1 MRKLLLTSSALFLLA
16 GGVAMASDQGGSGG
30 SYVPIK
36 NASAMNGSNSATT
49 GGTAGSQNGNTL
61 TNVGNP
67 SSTTS
72 SSESVALTKTLT
84 DVGNTMLSL
93 TKTDTHVNMTLATS
107 GNTGAVG
114 KIMYLSGGG
123 GGYAGDW
130 GGGGGGLKVRSG
142 DANMSYA
149 NNASIGIS
157 TVQQNTGNAS
167 LQQSSVAL
175 GSYVGAGVGGNS
187 GF

>member
-16 GGVAMASDQGGSGG
+16 GGVAMAHGDGG

-61 TNVGNP
+61 TNVGNS
-67 SSTTS
+67 SSTST
-72 SSESVALTKTLT
+72 SSESVALTKTLSN
-84 DVGNTMLSL
+84 VGNETMS
-93 TKTDTHVNMTLATS
+93 TVTTNTSVNMTLGTASNS
-107 GNTGAVG
+107 GEVEH
-114 KIMYLSGGG
+114 IMYLSGGG
-123 GGYAGDW
+123 GGHEGDW
-130 GGGGGGLKVRSG
+130 GGGSGGLKVRSG

-175 GSYVGAGVGGNS
+175 GSYVGAGVGGNN